1 MISTSYIQLSECGTI
16 PYHSYSFFS
25 NRPFNN
31 KQMLPSNWNC
41 GNSVFDSL
49 GNELNL
55 FIGVQIS
62 FLNINL
68 INFNYELSHEL
79 SEQHIDIYNM
89 NNSFYTNYGI
99 PYSVHNS
106 DMIHGDR
113 VKDIYKEINF
123 CYSNYT
129 YKGVNYNINCHIGE
143 TLYYRTTL
151 KVFSF
156 YNNFMNNI
164 YEGSSCLLMWLIVLF
179 T

>member
-1 MISTSYIQLSECGTI
+1 MSSTSYIQLGECEIII

-68 INFNYELSHEL
+68 INFNYELFHEL

-99 PYSVHNS
+99 PYSVNNS
-106 DMIHGDR
+106 EMIRDDR
-113 VKDIYKEINF
+113 VKEINF

-129 YKGVNYNINCHIGE
+129 YKDVNYNTNYNCKQ
-143 TLYYRTTL
+143 TQTPTR
-151 KVFSF
+151 SF
-156 YNNFMNNI
+156 NRCFI
-164 YEGSSCLLMWLIVLF
+164 
-179 T
+179 

>member
-1 MISTSYIQLSECGTI
+1 MSSTSYIQLGEYEII

-41 GNSVFDSL
+41 DNSLFDSL

-89 NNSFYTNYGI
+89 NNFFYTNYGI
-99 PYSVHNS
+99 PYSVYNS

-123 CYSNYT
+123 
-129 YKGVNYNINCHIGE
+129 VAQ
-143 TLYYRTTL
+143 TTL
-151 KVFSF
+151 TKALTTIS
-156 YNNFMNNI
+156 
-164 YEGSSCLLMWLIVLF
+164 IVI
-179 T
+179 

>member
-1 MISTSYIQLSECGTI
+1 MSSTSYIQLGECEII

-68 INFNYELSHEL
+68 NYFNYELSHER

-99 PYSVHNS
+99 PYSVYNS
-106 DMIHGDR
+106 DMIRDESKR
-113 VKDIYKEINF
+113 YIQRN
-123 CYSNYT
+123 
-129 YKGVNYNINCHIGE
+129 
-143 TLYYRTTL
+143 
-151 KVFSF
+151 
-156 YNNFMNNI
+156 
-164 YEGSSCLLMWLIVLF
+164 
-179 T
+179 